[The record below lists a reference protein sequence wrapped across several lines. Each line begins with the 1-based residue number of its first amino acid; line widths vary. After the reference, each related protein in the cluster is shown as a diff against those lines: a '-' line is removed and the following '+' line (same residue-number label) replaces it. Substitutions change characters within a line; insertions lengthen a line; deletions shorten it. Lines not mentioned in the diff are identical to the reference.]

1 MASRIEIPPSYQPG
15 NSADCNTSPYPI
27 SCHLLYG
34 GRQRAEEA
42 ALTNKVD
49 GQYDPSPG
57 ISRWLP
63 YPRGTNE
70 KKSPGIM
77 DNFGRV
83 IKRGSVME
91 NLGRVIRNRGVMEN
105 FGRVIRS

>member
-1 MASRIEIPPSYQPG
+1 MSLS
-15 NSADCNTSPYPI
+15 
-27 SCHLLYG
+27 
-34 GRQRAEEA
+34 
-42 ALTNKVD
+42 NKVG

-91 NLGRVIRNRGVMEN
+91 DFGRVIKRGGVMEN